1 MWTVNSLKKTL
12 MLGKIKAKEEGGR
25 GWNGWV
31 TITVNMNLG
40 KLWKIV
46 RDRDKESWVL
56 KNWCFWT
63 AVLEKTLEKIPWTAK
78 RFSQSILKEIK
89 TDAEAETPIF
99 WPPDAKNW
107 LIIKDPAAGKDWRQE
122 EKGTTGDW
130 DSWMASLIQWT
141 WVWASSGSWWQTGK
155 PGVLQSMGSQR
166 VGHEWEPK
174 WTELR
179 DREPG
184 TLKSIGF
191 QRVEYDW
198 ATEQQ

>member
-1 MWTVNSLKKTL
+1 
-12 MLGKIKAKEEGGR
+12 MLGKIKAKEEGGK

-46 RDRDKESWVL
+46 KDRDKESWVL
-56 KNWCFWT
+56 KNWFFWT

-78 RFSQSILKEIK
+78 RFNQFILKEIR

-99 WPPDAKNW
+99 RPPNAKNW

-122 EKGTTGDW
+122 ERGTTGDW

-141 WVWASSGSWWQTGK
+141 WVWASSGSWWRTGK

-166 VGHEWEPK
+166 VGHEWELK

-179 DREPG
+179 DREPD

-191 QRVEYDW
+191 QRFEYDW